1 MKLPKDDTHFIGCA
15 KTGKYQYNTLE
26 IALSFVD
33 KKRTAIDVGAHVG
46 FWSTQLAK
54 HFERVYAFEPQPE
67 NYRCL
72 VDNTRNLEVIAFNV
86 ACGETQ
92 RNIGLHNP
100 APDNSGA
107 WETVEDGEIEMI
119 PLDMLEIQDV
129 DLVKID
135 VQGYEKQVLEG
146 ALETLNTF
154 EPIVIVEIVHN
165 GKTDMDTVDFLR
177 GRFSILKQV
186 NKDLIG
192 RWISSA
198 KNI

>member
-1 MKLPKDDTHFIGCA
+1 
-15 KTGKYQYNTLE
+15 
-26 IALSFVD
+26 
-33 KKRTAIDVGAHVG
+33 
-46 FWSTQLAK
+46 
-54 HFERVYAFEPQPE
+54 
-67 NYRCL
+67 
-72 VDNTRNLEVIAFNV
+72 
-86 ACGETQ
+86 
-92 RNIGLHNP
+92 
-100 APDNSGA
+100 
-107 WETVEDGEIEMI
+107 MI

-165 GKTDMDTVDFLR
+165 GKTDMDTVEFLR

-198 KNI
+198 KNTGN